1 MQVAARR
8 SAYFAAGLGLM
19 ALAWAKNRVSG
30 YTTPSLV
37 AHDDLPGAIAYVRD
51 VVEDWLKYL
60 PADSKLSGRDVLELC
75 PGASLGTGA
84 LLLALGA
91 RSYHAIDKFALLR
104 DPPGFYDSVLDG
116 LDARF
121 APADIARARSVAAS
135 GGLSYRADFAFD
147 IEALAEYRRFGLM
160 TSYVALEHFED
171 IASAAR
177 AMANLAAPG
186 CLALHM
192 IDFRTHT
199 RWIRDVDPNNI
210 YRYPAALYRLF
221 GFPGQHNRLRPDDY
235 VEAFVRAGWRDV
247 AVLPAEHVPE
257 ALRPHGLGGFTARF
271 AQPEARMDMLAG
283 VLVARWA

>member
-1 MQVAARR
+1 MQVVARR
-8 SAYFAAGLGLM
+8 TAYFTAGLGLL
-19 ALAWAKNRVSG
+19 ALAWAKNRLSG

-37 AHDDLPGAIAYVRD
+37 AQGDQPAAVAYVRE
-51 VVEDWLKYL
+51 VVDDWLAYL
-60 PADSKLSGRDVLELC
+60 PAGEDLAGRDVLELC

-121 APADIARARSVAAS
+121 ASADIARARAIAAG
-135 GGLSYRADFAFD
+135 GGLTYRADFAFD
-147 IEALAEYRRFGLM
+147 IGALAEYRRFGLM

-171 IASAAR
+171 IAASAR

-199 RWIRDVDPNNI
+199 RWIREVDPNNI

-235 VEAFVRAGWRDV
+235 VRAFADAGWRDV
-247 AVLPAEHVPE
+247 AVLPAEHLPD
-257 ALRPHGLGGFTARF
+257 ALRPHGLGGFAPRF
-271 AQPEARMDMLAG
+271 AHPEARMDMLAG
-283 VLVARWA
+283 VLVARWP